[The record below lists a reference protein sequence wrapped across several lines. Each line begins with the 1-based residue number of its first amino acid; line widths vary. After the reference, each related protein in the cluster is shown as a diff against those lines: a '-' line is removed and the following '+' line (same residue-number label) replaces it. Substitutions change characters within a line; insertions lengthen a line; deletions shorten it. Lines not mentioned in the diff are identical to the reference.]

1 MGAEIIKFSV
11 GGVSLEW
18 NVEDGVQLWAGL
30 STTAMLTESTIAGL
44 MIGLESMVG
53 TERFNLAL
61 QAGGRDSVKGDLQF
75 MSRFPTFEQGFEEL
89 AQVCAV
95 AGWGRW
101 TLIEV
106 DRERKHARFRVA
118 NSWEGIYQKQIG
130 VSWGSRFIC
139 GKFAGLCSSLF
150 HINCWAEQTRFI
162 ARGDPYDEIE
172 VAPSTLTIE
181 SELDR
186 LLYANKATSADLA
199 VALAKLQ
206 EQIREKERVEQELR
220 RQIEQR
226 SRRLLEILLPKEGP
240 LAGLKQLPPGSF
252 LADCYRVVRVLGE
265 GGMGIVYEV
274 ERTTDHQRLAA
285 KVLRTS
291 PDRPG
296 AGRFVREAQI
306 LARLNHPNL
315 ISISD
320 IDITSTGILFIV
332 MELVSGVSLGQLRH
346 RFGPSHQR
354 WGLHVLRQLAAALS
368 VLHAE
373 GIVHRDLKPDNLLV
387 VRPDAEELPM
397 VKLADFGIAILLD
410 DAPATPAL
418 EPELQASEEEAAG
431 YGDRVTG
438 GVTPGNLSARTDV
451 NVATGVNAA
460 ADVNA
465 ATIDLT
471 GGGLLEAA
479 GTVPGYLGSNPR
491 EPAEQVNAQT
501 ITSRERQAHGALTRA
516 GTLVG
521 TPLYMAPEL
530 AYGSRHARPPADI
543 FSFGIMAFEILT
555 GKLPFE
561 RPAILS
567 RILREEVN
575 PAPALLPHLGA
586 PLAEILMR
594 CLSMAP
600 EQRPT
605 AQEIYTL
612 LAAIDLPPGSTTA
625 ASR

>member
-1 MGAEIIKFSV
+1 MGTETIKFCI
-11 GGVSLEW
+11 GELSLEW
-18 NVEDGVQLWAGL
+18 DINEGVQRWAGL
-30 STTAMLTESTIAGL
+30 RTTAMLTESTIAGL

-75 MSRFPTFEQGFEEL
+75 MSRFPTFEHGFAEL
-89 AQVCAV
+89 ARVCAI
-95 AGWGRW
+95 AGWGYW
-101 TLIEV
+101 TLIRI
-106 DRERKHARFRVA
+106 DRESKHALFRVA

-150 HINCWAEQTRFI
+150 LVNCWAEQTRFI
-162 ARGDPYDEIE
+162 AKGDPYDEIE
-172 VAPSTLTIE
+172 VAPSSLTIE

-199 VALAKLQ
+199 VALNKLQ

-226 SRRLLEILLPKEGP
+226 SRRLMEILLPKDGP
-240 LAGLKQLPPGSF
+240 LSGLKQQPPGSL

-274 ERTTDHQRLAA
+274 ERTTDRQRLAA
-285 KVLRTS
+285 KVLRTN
-291 PDRPG
+291 PDRPT

-320 IDITSTGILFIV
+320 IDITATGALFIV
-332 MELVSGVSLGQLRH
+332 MELVDGSSLGQLRH

-387 VRPDAEELPM
+387 VRPEAEELPI
-397 VKLADFGIAILLD
+397 VKLADFGISILLD
-410 DAPATPAL
+410 DSPAARTLALALQVSERPAG
-418 EPELQASEEEAAG
+418 Q
-431 YGDRVTG
+431 GDRMTG
-438 GVTPGNLSARTDV
+438 GATLADVSARTDV
-451 NVATGVNAA
+451 N
-460 ADVNA
+460 A
-465 ATIDLT
+465 ATTDMT
-471 GGGLLEAA
+471 GRGLLEAA
-479 GTVPGYLGSNPR
+479 GTVPGHLGGNPR
-491 EPAEQVNAQT
+491 VPAERVNAQT
-501 ITSRERQAHGALTRA
+501 ASSRGSQAYGELTRA
-516 GTLVG
+516 GTIVG

-530 AYGSRHARPPADI
+530 AYGSKHAQPPADM
-543 FSFGIMAFEILT
+543 FSFGIIAFEILT
-555 GKLPFE
+555 GQLPFE

-567 RILREEVN
+567 EILGEEVK
-575 PAPALLPHLGA
+575 PTSAQLPDLGA
-586 PLAEILMR
+586 PVSETLAR

-600 EQRPT
+600 ERRPT
-605 AQEIYTL
+605 AQEIFAL
-612 LAAIDLPPGSTTA
+612 LTTI
-625 ASR
+625 R